1 MSARVYQLKPQ
12 RQEKEFEKP
21 ETTAKILDITPRIR
35 KRKSGNRRANSAM
48 IFLIVTLLAIVVG
61 ALLNAQHN

>member
-12 RQEKEFEKP
+12 RQEKECEKH
-21 ETTAKILDITPRIR
+21 EASAKVIDITSRIR

-61 ALLNAQHN
+61 ALWNAQRN

>member
-1 MSARVYQLKPQ
+1 MSARVYQLRP
-12 RQEKEFEKP
+12 QEKEP
-21 ETTAKILDITPRIR
+21 ERPKTTAKILDITPRIR